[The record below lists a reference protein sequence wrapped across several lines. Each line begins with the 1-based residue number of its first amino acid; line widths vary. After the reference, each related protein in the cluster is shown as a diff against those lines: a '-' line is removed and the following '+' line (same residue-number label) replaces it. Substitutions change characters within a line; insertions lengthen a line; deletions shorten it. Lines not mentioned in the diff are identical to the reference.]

1 MDGKDPGGADAR
13 AIGSARGGPTRAAG
27 GGPGEGLSAVW
38 VCFRQRIDFS
48 KAACVQLN
56 SSAMGRRKIEIQ
68 PILVSPPLA
77 PQPPLTS
84 F

>member
-13 AIGSARGGPTRAAG
+13 AIGSGRGGPTRAAG

-48 KAACVQLN
+48 KAACVQ
-56 SSAMGRRKIEIQ
+56 
-68 PILVSPPLA
+68 PA
-77 PQPPLTS
+77 PQPWAGEKSKSSQFLSVLRPVQYLR
-84 F
+84 